1 MQTILGFL
9 IGITFT
15 IVILFQP
22 IETYS
27 LQVRHQ
33 SAEKIVNKYLTRIK
47 LDGYLTTVDENKMI
61 NEFANIG
68 CPIENKDTDIIV
80 NARES
85 RGDTRI
91 LRNTDP
97 TAGEV
102 FLTVKC
108 KLDPKPAVPNAPE
121 TLMVGGTDYSERP
134 DP

>member
-68 CPIENKDTDIIV
+68 CPIENKVTDIIV

-91 LRNTDP
+91 LRNTYP
-97 TAGEV
+97 TAGED
-102 FLTVKC
+102 FSL
-108 KLDPKPAVPNAPE
+108 
-121 TLMVGGTDYSERP
+121 
-134 DP
+134 